1 MNTFVLI
8 VVILG
13 TPHYG
18 GQAVTTT
25 SVDFNSYSSCKKAKT
40 KVIKMVD
47 DRTKVSAICV
57 EK

>member
-13 TPHYG
+13 TPNYG

-25 SVDFNSYSSCKKAKT
+25 SVEFNNSVSCKEAKAE
-40 KVIKMVD
+40 VIKMVD
-47 DRTKVSAICV
+47 DRTKVSAIYV